1 MSPLRGF
8 VLIKA
13 ALPNCAQPLNIGL
26 RFSNRLTAR
35 ARTLQNAFVSETEK
49 EREPIASTPP
59 KRAAAPRAGLNEL
72 GLIGV
77 IVLLGGLLAFFG
89 GSTERRV
96 HDPETGKEFRVVR
109 NKFLNVDRLLTLA
122 KNTSFFAIMAI
133 GATIVIVA
141 GGIDLSV
148 GGIYVLAGL
157 AGAALLHGFGPAGHF
172 PRAPDFAVVL
182 ITSAACLATGAV
194 CGLINGLGVIGL
206 RLHPF
211 IITLGTMSM
220 FRGIAFVT
228 TKAQSIGQ
236 FHAAFVDGFISRRFQ
251 PWPGRDEF
259 IYPIPLLILIAVA
272 LWGSFY
278 LARTVTGRKLHA
290 IGGNETAARYAGLAV
305 PRLKVVTYVLAGLTA
320 GIAAMINI
328 GYHGSAASG
337 DGAGYEL
344 EVIAAAVVG
353 GASLSGGRG
362 TALGAVLGALIIRL
376 IVDGIVILDLDQN
389 YSQIIVGSVIVLAA
403 TLDRAQAAWRTPET
417 KQT

>member
-1 MSPLRGF
+1 M
-8 VLIKA
+8 
-13 ALPNCAQPLNIGL
+13 Q
-26 RFSNRLTAR
+26 
-35 ARTLQNAFVSETEK
+35 
-49 EREPIASTPP
+49 
-59 KRAAAPRAGLNEL
+59 EL

-77 IVLLGGLLAFFG
+77 IVILMTLLTVLGGT
-89 GSTERRV
+89 TERRV
-96 HDPETGKEFRVVR
+96 RDPETGKEYVVVR

-148 GGIYVLAGL
+148 AGIYVLSGL
-157 AGAALLHGFGPAGHF
+157 AGAAVLHAFGPAGSWHG
-172 PRAPDFAVVL
+172 ASGWIVVPV
-182 ITSAACLATGAV
+182 TAAV
-194 CGLINGLGVIGL
+194 CLGTGTMCGLCNGLGVIGL

-211 IITLGTMSM
+211 IITLGTMSV

-228 TKAQSIGQ
+228 TKAQSIGE
-236 FHAAFVDGFISRRFQ
+236 FHPAFVEGFISRRV
-251 PWPGRDEF
+251 PIGANEF
-259 IYPIPLLILIAVA
+259 IHPIPLLILVAVG

-278 LARTVTGRKLHA
+278 LSCTVTGRKLHA
-290 IGGNETAARYAGLAV
+290 IGGNELAARYAGLTV
-305 PRLKVVTYVLAGLTA
+305 PRLKGLTYLLAGLTA

-376 IVDGIVILDLDQN
+376 IVDSIVILDLDQN

-403 TLDRAQAAWRTPET
+403 ALDRAQAVWRGTAGS
-417 KQT
+417 

>member
-1 MSPLRGF
+1 MPEP
-8 VLIKA
+8 A
-13 ALPNCAQPLNIGL
+13 PQP
-26 RFSNRLTAR
+26 AR
-35 ARTLQNAFVSETEK
+35 EIEVTS
-49 EREPIASTPP
+49 
-59 KRAAAPRAGLNEL
+59 RAAGRRFAGVQEL

-77 IVLLGGLLAFFG
+77 IVLLMTLLTLFG
-89 GSTERRV
+89 GSTERVVR
-96 HDPETGKEFRVVR
+96 DPATGKQYLVTK

-133 GATIVIVA
+133 GATVVIVA

-148 GGIYVLAGL
+148 AGIYVLSGL
-157 AGAALLHGFGPAGHF
+157 AGAVLLRKFGTDPNWVDTPGLL
-172 PRAPDFAVVL
+172 VVL
-182 ITSAACLATGAV
+182 ATLTVCLGTGLA
-194 CGLINGLGVIGL
+194 CGLINGVGVVGL
-206 RLHPF
+206 KLHPF
-211 IITLGTMSM
+211 IITLGTMSV

-236 FHAAFVDGFISRRFQ
+236 FHPAFVEGFISRRFS
-251 PWPGRDEF
+251 PSWLGFGGNEF
-259 IYPIPLLILIAVA
+259 IYPVPLVILILVG

-278 LARTVTGRKLHA
+278 LASTVTGRKLMA
-290 IGGNETAARYAGLAV
+290 IGGNELAARYAGLSV
-305 PRLKVVTYVLAGLTA
+305 EKLKVTTYVLAGLTA

-376 IVDGIVILDLDQN
+376 IMDGIVILELDQN
-389 YSQIIVGSVIVLAA
+389 YSQIIVGSVIVIAA
-403 TLDRAQAAWRTPET
+403 TLDRRLTAWRAS
-417 KQT
+417 

>member
-1 MSPLRGF
+1 MPDPVCLTVSLTCVLPLLHNAAVTDSPH
-8 VLIKA
+8 
-13 ALPNCAQPLNIGL
+13 QP
-26 RFSNRLTAR
+26 
-35 ARTLQNAFVSETEK
+35 
-49 EREPIASTPP
+49 STPQP
-59 KRAAAPRAGLNEL
+59 APRAPRLFSGMQEL

-77 IVLLGGLLAFFG
+77 IVLLGGLLTFFG

-96 HDPETGKEFRVVR
+96 RDPETGKEYLIVR

-133 GATIVIVA
+133 GATVVIVA

-148 GGIYVLAGL
+148 AGIYVLSGL
-157 AGAALLHGFGPAGHF
+157 AGAALLHRFGPGGHWPGGSGF
-172 PRAPDFAVVL
+172 VVVL
-182 ITSAACLATGAV
+182 VTSAACLATGAI
-194 CGLINGLGVIGL
+194 CGIVNGLGVIGL
-206 RLHPF
+206 KLHPF
-211 IITLGTMSM
+211 IITLGTMGI

-236 FHAAFVDGFISRRFQ
+236 FHPAFVEGFISRRV
-251 PWPGRDEF
+251 PLSAGSSEF
-259 IYPIPLLILIAVA
+259 IYPIPLLILIVVAV
-272 LWGSFY
+272 WGSVY

-290 IGGNETAARYAGLAV
+290 IGGNETAARYAGLPVAQ
-305 PRLKVVTYVLAGLTA
+305 LKATTYVLAGLTA

-353 GASLSGGRG
+353 GASLAGGRG

-389 YSQIIVGSVIVLAA
+389 YSQIIVGSVIVVAA
-403 TLDRAQAAWRTPET
+403 SLDRAQSLLRGQRPAN
-417 KQT
+417 

>member
-1 MSPLRGF
+1 LTVDGEVPHN
-8 VLIKA
+8 
-13 ALPNCAQPLNIGL
+13 AL
-26 RFSNRLTAR
+26 
-35 ARTLQNAFVSETEK
+35 VSEQPSQSSPSPAVPA
-49 EREPIASTPP
+49 RPIARR
-59 KRAAAPRAGLNEL
+59 KGLQEL

-77 IVLLGGLLAFFG
+77 IVLLGGLLTLFG
-89 GSTERRV
+89 GSTEIRRR
-96 HDPETGKEFRVVR
+96 DRDTGREYLLVR

-133 GATIVIVA
+133 GATVVIVA

-148 GGIYVLAGL
+148 AGIYVLSGL
-157 AGAALLHGFGPAGHF
+157 AGAIILHNFGPQGHWPQVPALL
-172 PRAPDFAVVL
+172 VVL
-182 ITSAACLATGAV
+182 VTSLGCLATGAA
-194 CGLINGLGVIGL
+194 CGMVNGLGVIGL

-211 IITLGTMSM
+211 IITLGTMSI

-228 TKAQSIGQ
+228 TKAQSIGN
-236 FHAAFVDGFISRRFQ
+236 FHPAFVDGFISRRF
-251 PWPGRDEF
+251 EF
-259 IYPIPLLILIAVA
+259 GGGSVYPIPLLILIVVGV
-272 LWGSFY
+272 WGSVY

-290 IGGNETAARYAGLAV
+290 IGGNETAARYAGLPV
-305 PRLKVVTYVLAGLTA
+305 PRLKATTYALAGLTA

-376 IVDGIVILDLDQN
+376 IVDGIVILELDQN
-389 YSQIIVGSVIVLAA
+389 YSQIIVGTVIIAAA
-403 TLDRAQAAWRTPET
+403 TLDRAQAVWRGSIGPS
-417 KQT
+417 

>member
-1 MSPLRGF
+1 MIDSAPQ
-8 VLIKA
+8 
-13 ALPNCAQPLNIGL
+13 NQ
-26 RFSNRLTAR
+26 AR
-35 ARTLQNAFVSETEK
+35 A
-49 EREPIASTPP
+49 EPARNLSV
-59 KRAAAPRAGLNEL
+59 RRSGMQEL
-72 GLIGV
+72 GLMGV
-77 IVLLGGLLAFFG
+77 ILMLGALLTLFG
-89 GSTERRV
+89 GSTERRWR
-96 HDPETGKEFRVVR
+96 DPETGKDFRSVR

-133 GATIVIVA
+133 GATVVIVA

-148 GGIYVLAGL
+148 AGIYVLSGL
-157 AGAALLHGFGPAGHF
+157 AGAVLLHEFGPAG
-172 PRAPDFAVVL
+172 RWPDLPGIVVVL
-182 ITSAACLATGAV
+182 VTMAACLGTGAV

-211 IITLGTMSM
+211 LITLGTMSI

-236 FHAAFVDGFISRRFQ
+236 FHPAFVDGFISRRF
-251 PWPGRDEF
+251 PLWGGKDEF
-259 IYPIPLLILIAVA
+259 IYPIPLLVLIAVGV
-272 LWGSFY
+272 WGSVY

-290 IGGNETAARYAGLAV
+290 IGGNEIAARYAGLAV
-305 PRLKVVTYVLAGLTA
+305 PRLKAMTYVLAGLTA

-337 DGAGYEL
+337 DGQGYEL

-353 GASLSGGRG
+353 GASLAGGRG
-362 TALGAVLGALIIRL
+362 TALGALLGALIIRL

-403 TLDRAQAAWRTPET
+403 TLDKAQSAWRGAGAT
-417 KQT
+417 

>member
-1 MSPLRGF
+1 LTIGAGE
-8 VLIKA
+8 LHNA
-13 ALPNCAQPLNIGL
+13 AVNELPQQTQVARVGIRERLPRL
-26 RFSNRLTAR
+26 FSGM
-35 ARTLQNAFVSETEK
+35 Q
-49 EREPIASTPP
+49 
-59 KRAAAPRAGLNEL
+59 EL
-72 GLIGV
+72 GLMGV
-77 IVLLGGLLAFFG
+77 IVVLGALLTFFG
-89 GSTERRV
+89 GPTERRV
-96 HDPETGKEFRVVR
+96 RDPQSGKEYLVIR

-133 GATIVIVA
+133 GATVVIVA

-148 GGIYVLAGL
+148 AGIYVLSGL
-157 AGAALLHGFGPAGHF
+157 AGAAILHGFGPVGHWA
-172 PRAPDFAVVL
+172 RAPDVIVVL
-182 ITSAACLATGAV
+182 ITSVACLGTGV
-194 CGLINGLGVIGL
+194 LCGLVNGIGVIGL
-206 RLHPF
+206 KLHPF
-211 IITLGTMSM
+211 IITLGTMGI

-228 TKAQSIGQ
+228 TKAQSIGD
-236 FHAAFVDGFISRRFQ
+236 FHQAFVDGFISRKFSLAAS
-251 PWPGRDEF
+251 GDET
-259 IYPIPLLILIAVA
+259 IYPIPLCILIAVA
-272 LWGSFY
+272 VWGSLY

-305 PRLKVVTYVLAGLTA
+305 ARLKATTYVLAGLTA

-389 YSQIIVGSVIVLAA
+389 YSQIIVGSVIIAA
-403 TLDRAQAAWRTPET
+403 ALDRVQAVWRAGAGR
-417 KQT
+417 

>member
-1 MSPLRGF
+1 MT
-8 VLIKA
+8 VD
-13 ALPNCAQPLNIGL
+13 ALVPHNALVNDQPLPT
-26 RFSNRLTAR
+26 SSSAVAPAR
-35 ARTLQNAFVSETEK
+35 SVAR
-49 EREPIASTPP
+49 
-59 KRAAAPRAGLNEL
+59 RAGLKEL

-77 IVLLGGLLAFFG
+77 IVLLGGLLTLFG
-89 GSTERRV
+89 GSTETRRF
-96 HDPETGKEFRVVR
+96 DPTTGQKYLVVR

-133 GATIVIVA
+133 GATVVIVA

-148 GGIYVLAGL
+148 AGIYVLSGL
-157 AGAALLHGFGPAGHF
+157 AGAVFLHGFGPDGDL
-172 PRAPDFAVVL
+172 PRTPAVLVVL
-182 ITSAACLATGAV
+182 MTSAACLGTGAL
-194 CGLINGLGVIGL
+194 CGLVNGLGVIGL
-206 RLHPF
+206 KLHPF
-211 IITLGTMSM
+211 IITLGTMSI

-228 TKAQSIGQ
+228 TKAQSIGN
-236 FHAAFVDGFISRRFQ
+236 FHPAFVDGFISRRFEL
-251 PWPGRDEF
+251 GAGNV
-259 IYPIPLLILIAVA
+259 YPIPLLILIVVGV
-272 LWGSFY
+272 WGSLY

-290 IGGNETAARYAGLAV
+290 IGGNETAARYAGLPV
-305 PRLKVVTYVLAGLTA
+305 PRLKAMTYVLAGLTA

-389 YSQIIVGSVIVLAA
+389 YSQIIVGTVIVAAA
-403 TLDRAQAAWRTPET
+403 TLDRAQAVWRGGTGSS
-417 KQT
+417 

>member
-1 MSPLRGF
+1 MPT
-8 VLIKA
+8 A
-13 ALPNCAQPLNIGL
+13 
-26 RFSNRLTAR
+26 RFESLTAGALTLDNDAVDQSAKQPENSSGA
-35 ARTLQNAFVSETEK
+35 ARGSLRNA
-49 EREPIASTPP
+49 
-59 KRAAAPRAGLNEL
+59 AGMQEL
-72 GLIGV
+72 GLISV
-77 IVLLGGLLAFFG
+77 IVLLGGLLTFLG
-89 GSTERRV
+89 GSIERHIR
-96 HDPETGKEFRVVR
+96 DPETGKEYVLKR

-133 GATIVIVA
+133 GATVVIVA

-148 GGIYVLAGL
+148 AGIYVLSGL
-157 AGAALLHGFGPAGHF
+157 AGATLLHAFGPAGDW
-172 PRAPDFAVVL
+172 PAVPGIIVV
-182 ITSAACLATGAV
+182 IATSAACLVTGAV
-194 CGLINGLGVIGL
+194 CGLVNGLGVIGL
-206 RLHPF
+206 KLHPF
-211 IITLGTMSM
+211 IITLGTMSI

-236 FHAAFVDGFISRRFQ
+236 FHPAFVDGFISRRVQLSAGKEDFL
-251 PWPGRDEF
+251 
-259 IYPIPLLILIAVA
+259 YPIPLLILIAVGV
-272 LWGSFY
+272 WGSIF

-290 IGGNETAARYAGLAV
+290 IGGNERAARYAGLTV
-305 PRLKVVTYVLAGLTA
+305 PRLKAMTYFLAGLTA

-389 YSQIIVGSVIVLAA
+389 YSQIIVGSVIVIAA
-403 TLDRAQAAWRTPET
+403 TLDRAQAAWRGGLEDRG
-417 KQT
+417 

>member
-1 MSPLRGF
+1 LTVNASVIHNATVNDATSQSSFSPTVPVRPAARR
-8 VLIKA
+8 A
-13 ALPNCAQPLNIGL
+13 ALQ
-26 RFSNRLTAR
+26 
-35 ARTLQNAFVSETEK
+35 EM
-49 EREPIASTPP
+49 
-59 KRAAAPRAGLNEL
+59 

-77 IVLLGGLLAFFG
+77 IILLGGLLTFCG
-89 GSTERRV
+89 GSTERRTR
-96 HDPETGKEFRVVR
+96 DPETGKEYVVVR

-133 GATIVIVA
+133 GATVVIVA

-148 GGIYVLAGL
+148 AGIYVLAGL
-157 AGAALLHGFGPAGHF
+157 AGAVLLHGFGPDGRW
-172 PRAPDFAVVL
+172 PGAPGIVVVCL
-182 ITSAACLATGAV
+182 TSAACLGTGAA
-194 CGLINGLGVIGL
+194 CGLVNGLGVIGL

-211 IITLGTMSM
+211 IITLGTMSI

-228 TKAQSIGQ
+228 TKAQSIGN
-236 FHAAFVDGFISRRFQ
+236 FHKAFVDGFISRKFQ
-251 PWPGRDEF
+251 LAAGTNEV

-272 LWGSFY
+272 VWGSLY

-305 PRLKVVTYVLAGLTA
+305 PRLKAMTYVLAGLTA

-337 DGAGYEL
+337 DGGGYEL

-376 IVDGIVILDLDQN
+376 IVDGIVILNLDQN
-389 YSQIIVGSVIVLAA
+389 YSQIIIGSVIVAAA
-403 TLDRAQAAWRTPET
+403 TLDRAQAVWRGGNAAD
-417 KQT
+417 

>member
-1 MSPLRGF
+1 LTGEPACLHN
-8 VLIKA
+8 A
-13 ALPNCAQPLNIGL
+13 AVNQLPKQTESTLAGSRERKP
-26 RFSNRLTAR
+26 RFFGGM
-35 ARTLQNAFVSETEK
+35 Q
-49 EREPIASTPP
+49 
-59 KRAAAPRAGLNEL
+59 EL

-77 IVLLGGLLAFFG
+77 IVLLGALFTVFG
-89 GSTERRV
+89 GSTQRRV
-96 HDPETGKEFRVVR
+96 RDPETGKEYLVVR
-109 NKFLNVDRLLTLA
+109 NKFFNVDRLLTLA

-133 GATIVIVA
+133 GATVVIVA

-148 GGIYVLAGL
+148 AGIYVLSGL
-157 AGAALLHGFGPAGHF
+157 AGAEILHRFGPAGH
-172 PRAPDFAVVL
+172 AAHIPDILVVL
-182 ITSAACLATGAV
+182 VTSAACLGTGAL
-194 CGLINGLGVIGL
+194 CGTVNGLGVIGL
-206 RLHPF
+206 KLHPF
-211 IITLGTMSM
+211 IITLGTMGI

-236 FHAAFVDGFISRRFQ
+236 FHPAFVDGFISRRVQ
-251 PWPGRDEF
+251 LAGDGSEF
-259 IYPIPLLILIAVA
+259 IYPIPLVILIGVAV
-272 LWGSFY
+272 WGSLY

-290 IGGNETAARYAGLAV
+290 IGGNETAARYAGLPVAQ
-305 PRLKVVTYVLAGLTA
+305 LKATTYVLAGLMA

-389 YSQIIVGSVIVLAA
+389 YSQIIVGSVIVAAA
-403 TLDRAQAAWRTPET
+403 TLDRVQAVWRGRG
-417 KQT
+417 